1 MDMYTD
7 SLTVHCEYFL
17 FPLLLHSRSV
27 ICHNQN
33 SPFPLKASTE
43 VNIDEI

>member
-17 FPLLLHSRSV
+17 FPLPLHSRSV

-33 SPFPLKASTE
+33 SPFGFKASTE